1 MARADGVSA
10 IDFARTLAARD
21 ALIAE
26 AERLFSDTPVV
37 LPTVALLPPR
47 LAALEDDAAYDRTNL
62 LALRNTSFGNLI
74 DGCSVSLPLTDTP
87 GAGLMLTAARGRD
100 AALLTLAE
108 TLAGRL

>member
-1 MARADGVSA
+1 MTGGTALAGGAFDHLELIQRL
-10 IDFARTLAARD
+10 ID
-21 ALIAE
+21 
-26 AERLFSDTPVV
+26 
-37 LPTVALLPPR
+37 
-47 LAALEDDAAYDRTNL
+47 NL